1 MTSDLDL
8 PLQPSAEQI
17 RRREFA
23 TVRRGYDPDQV
34 RDYLHQV
41 AAQVE
46 SLEQGARE
54 RKLATPDAGGGET
67 PSSSTER
74 AETAPSEADA
84 YEALAKRF
92 SGLIETADKE
102 SSKIIGEAKGEAAR
116 ILEQARSEADRI
128 RVDAQA
134 RAEEAR
140 HQGTEALVKAREEA
154 DHILS
159 SLSQRREALVEQMHD
174 MRTKLLA
181 VAYDLGSEMDEADEP
196 DTASEVTERPE
207 EAERRRDEASS
218 SAPSPAAS
226 PQASKVDDPIDPR
239 YEDLWVSTPSG
250 DAVDIPDLAAI
261 DLDVD
266 DDPGRD

>member
-8 PLQPSAEQI
+8 PLLPSAEQI

-46 SLEQGARE
+46 TLEQGARE
-54 RKLATPDAGGGET
+54 RKLDPSETGGE
-67 PSSSTER
+67 PAMSPASEP
-74 AETAPSEADA
+74 AQHEADA

-102 SSKIIGEAKGEAAR
+102 SSRIIGDAKAEASR
-116 ILEQARSEADRI
+116 ILDQARSEADRI

-140 HQGTEALVKAREEA
+140 HQGSEALVKAREEA

-159 SLSQRREALVEQMHD
+159 SLSQRREALVEQMHE

-196 DTASEVTERPE
+196 GSADDD
-207 EAERRRDEASS
+207 AERSRGTDGMKGTAVPASGS
-218 SAPSPAAS
+218 SPPPSRPAS
-226 PQASKVDDPIDPR
+226 GGEDPIDPR
-239 YEDLWVSTPSG
+239 YEDLWVSSPSG